1 MMYDYK
7 RYEIYRETWVYLRI
21 TKVLRQSFTKMI
33 THTLHIVGS
42 APTHGFIVVSSAAG
56 VAVVEEGGIA
66 LHESNGE
73 LLEEVG
79 DGDRLV
85 LPRVPGK
92 CAAQFLDL
100 GNGSLVPATKTLH
113 RKRQENDALVVTGLP
128 GFVQLALVGDLEGM
142 ARSVG
147 SLCHCCCLERVD
159 DCYVQS
165 CIFAAYMPR
174 DEDICRFP
182 TLSWKEILA
191 LFGRSQGSF
200 HSRAVQGV
208 AQTVVSGNSLA
219 LPGTV
224 EGVIA

>member
-1 MMYDYK
+1 MYTSKCGY
-7 RYEIYRETWVYLRI
+7 
-21 TKVLRQSFTKMI
+21 
-33 THTLHIVGS
+33 HS
-42 APTHGFIVVSSAAG
+42 APTNDFVMAIFSAW

-66 LHESNGE
+66 LHEGNGE

-100 GNGSLVPATKTLH
+100 INGSFVPATKALH
-113 RKRQENDALVVTGLP
+113 RKRQENDALIVAGLP

-147 SLCHCCCLERVD
+147 SLCHCCCLQRVD
-159 DCYVQS
+159 GR
-165 CIFAAYMPR
+165 AASLSR

-200 HSRAVQGV
+200 HSSAVQGV

>member
-1 MMYDYK
+1 M
-7 RYEIYRETWVYLRI
+7 YLRI
-21 TKVLRQSFTKMI
+21 TKVLRQSFTKKI

-147 SLCHCCCLERVD
+147 SLCHCCCLQRVD
-159 DCYVQS
+159 GR
-165 CIFAAYMPR
+165 AASLSR

-208 AQTVVSGNSLA
+208 AQTVVSGKLIA
-219 LPGTV
+219 LFSNT
-224 EGVIA
+224 EWQINCFIFQHGVAN